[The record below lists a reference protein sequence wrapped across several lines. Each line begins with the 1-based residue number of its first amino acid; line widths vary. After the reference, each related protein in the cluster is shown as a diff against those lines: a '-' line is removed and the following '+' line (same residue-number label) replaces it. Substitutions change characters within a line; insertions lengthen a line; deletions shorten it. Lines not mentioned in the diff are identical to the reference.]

1 MKVHF
6 YALMAMSLISTQ
18 IQANESSID
27 SAENVEE
34 VEVTAS
40 ILNPSRIINPLYVI
54 DGSEIEDDATTSLG
68 EAVDS
73 YLGVSIADY
82 GAAVGQP
89 IIRGMS
95 GPRVKIL
102 KNGMVNRDVSGLGVD
117 HLNDIDLNDIQQVEI
132 VKGPSSL
139 LYANGTIGG
148 IINVVDNCIIEEN
161 LDKQEFIAGLETQSV
176 NDGDV
181 QHLNY
186 KNNIAGFNVNFG
198 YKKSEFGNFDVPD
211 GAVMHDEDHEDH
223 EGHDEHEEEELSYIE
238 NSDLEIESTKFG
250 ISRAGDWGYFGVSVD
265 NLESVYGIPYHG
277 EHADEHGD
285 EHDDHDDDHGDDHD
299 DDHADD
305 DHDDD
310 DHGDEHEGERIFS
323 TTDSESLTVKGL
335 YNLNGNLVNSVTYNY
350 RDTDYT
356 LTEAH
361 AEEEGHDEHEEEEH
375 EEHAPTVFSNDAT
388 EYGAIF
394 DLSNDNFIQKIS
406 LNFVDED
413 SSIVGEE
420 AFMNPANN
428 EEFTIGYF
436 MSADLDN
443 FYLDAGFRIDQIDR
457 TGSVTDEDHG
467 DIDYYSIDDDTN
479 SFALS
484 LGRDLSDS
492 LDVNFGFSS
501 VERLPSVIELFMNGP
516 HMATGRLE
524 TGNPNLNS
532 ETSNNFDITFNFD
545 NGDFYAYASF
555 YINDVDNYITLM
567 DELDDHDDHDDD
579 HGDEHGDDDH
589 DDDHGD
595 DHGDDDHDDHAEH
608 ANLIHADY
616 VQEDAEFRGYEF
628 EFGRTFSL
636 GSGDLTL
643 SFGRDDVNAEF
654 SDGHNV
660 PRINPSRN
668 IYSLSYVEN
677 DWVFK
682 LSLKDVEKQNDI
694 GEGESV
700 TDSYQMLNTRL
711 TKTFNLSGPGELK
724 VSIFGSN
731 LLDEVARNHS
741 SFVKKQVPL
750 AGRNY
755 GAKFSYKF

>member
-1 MKVHF
+1 MKVYF
-6 YALMAMSLISTQ
+6 YALMAMSLTITQ
-18 IQANESSID
+18 LNADESSDLNSSDADEI
-27 SAENVEE
+27 V
-34 VEVTAS
+34 VTSS
-40 ILNPSRIINPLYVI
+40 ILNPSRILNPLYVI
-54 DGSEIEDDATTSLG
+54 DGDEIEDNATTSLG
-68 EAVDS
+68 EAIDS

-102 KNGMVNRDVSGLGVD
+102 KNGMVNRDVSGLGAD
-117 HLNDIDLNDIQQVEI
+117 HLNDIDLNDLQQVEI

-139 LYANGTIGG
+139 LYANGTSGG
-148 IINVVDNCIIEEN
+148 IINVVDNCIAPE
-161 LDKQEFIAGLETQSV
+161 DFTTQEFIAGLETQSV
-176 NDGDV
+176 NDGDS
-181 QHLNY
+181 QYFNFKDNLN
-186 KNNIAGFNVNFG
+186 GFNVNVG
-198 YKKSEFGNFDVPD
+198 YKKSEFGNFDIPD
-211 GAVMHDEDHEDH
+211 DAVMHDEDH
-223 EGHDEHEEEELSYIE
+223 EGHDEHEGEEELSYLE

-250 ISRAGDWGYFGVSVD
+250 ISRAGEWGYVGISVD
-265 NLESVYGIPYHG
+265 NHESMYGIPYHG
-277 EHADEHGD
+277 EHSDEEG
-285 EHDDHDDDHGDDHD
+285 HDDHDDDHGDEHG
-299 DDHADD
+299 DD

-310 DHGDEHEGERIFS
+310 HGDEHADDDHDEHEGERIFS
-323 TTDSESLTVKGL
+323 TTDQESFTIKGL
-335 YNLNGNLVNSVTYNY
+335 YNLNSNLINSVTYNY
-350 RDTDYT
+350 RDTEYS

-361 AEEEGHDEHEEEEH
+361 AEEEGHDEHEGEEH

-436 MSADLDN
+436 VSADLDM
-443 FYLDAGFRIDQIDR
+443 FYLDAGFRLDQIDR

-467 DIDYYSIDDDTN
+467 DIDNYSIDDTTN

-484 LGRDLSDS
+484 LGRDLSDT
-492 LDVNFGFSS
+492 LDVNFGLAS

-516 HMATGRLE
+516 HLATGRLE
-524 TGNPNLNS
+524 TGNPNLQS
-532 ETSNNFDITFNFD
+532 ETSNNIDITFNYES
-545 NGDFYAYASF
+545 GDFFAYASF
-555 YINDVDNYITLM
+555 YVNDVDNYITLQ
-567 DELDDHDDHDDD
+567 DELDGHDGHDGHDDHDDHDDDHDDD

-589 DDDHGD
+589 DDHG
-595 DHGDDDHDDHAEH
+595 EFE
-608 ANLIHADY
+608 NLIHADY

-628 EFGRTFSL
+628 EFGRTFTL
-636 GSGDLTL
+636 GSGDLRL

-660 PRINPSRN
+660 PRINPARN

-682 LSLKDVEKQNDI
+682 IDLKDVEKQNDI
-694 GEGESV
+694 AEGETV

-711 TKTFNLSGPGELK
+711 TKTFNISGAGELK

-731 LLDEVARNHS
+731 LLDEAARNHS